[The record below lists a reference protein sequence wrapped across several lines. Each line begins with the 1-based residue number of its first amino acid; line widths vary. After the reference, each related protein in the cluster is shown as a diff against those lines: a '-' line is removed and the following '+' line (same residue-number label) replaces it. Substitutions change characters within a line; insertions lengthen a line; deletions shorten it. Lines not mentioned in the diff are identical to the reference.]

1 MDAETL
7 QHSSGG
13 NPFYLL
19 ELLRH
24 QGGGISQ
31 RVQDLVRSRLQN
43 LSNPARQTLEALAI
57 LGDGAGLAL
66 IRKVSGRSLEESADS
81 LEHLSS
87 VGLLRQLEEGASYGH
102 DIVREVVQ
110 SDTKPVRRALL
121 NLRAA
126 KARKAFPLRAA
137 QHYFLSSEAWDDE
150 NDASDTDA
158 ARKSYL
164 EAAAQLTLRGELE
177 EGLRWY
183 DRALE
188 ISENLKTRIQIGL
201 QKVATYE
208 RYGRYR
214 EALAALEVA
223 DGLLLEVSDSILEA
237 GALVAKARIIQQD
250 GHYHQAVDLSKRALV
265 LLGDRSSEASQVV
278 RSEALVIMGWSHYL
292 WKNLDTA
299 LELYQK
305 SLELRKNLPDRSK
318 MAGTLGSIGTILS
331 KMGHEDAE
339 KYLLECLSIR
349 EALGDTAGV
358 STVLNNL
365 GDHYLKIKSY
375 PKAEQYFNKVLE
387 IQKRSNNFE
396 RIIQILCNLAG
407 VRSFMGDYK
416 NSIIYSRQSIEI
428 SIYNG
433 LLIIEDVLFNLSE
446 ALLLVGQLDEAL
458 SYAKQLKNQI
468 EEKEMTDTPIWG
480 DCLDLLSQIQDKI
493 NLSHTSS
500 A

>member
-1 MDAETL
+1 
-7 QHSSGG
+7 
-13 NPFYLL
+13 
-19 ELLRH
+19 LRH

-43 LSNPARQTLEALAI
+43 LTDPARQTLEALAI

-81 LEHLSS
+81 LEHLSG

-110 SDTKPVRRALL
+110 SDTKPVRRSLL

-150 NDASDTDA
+150 GETSDTDA

-177 EGLRWY
+177 EGLRWF

-223 DGLLLEVSDSILEA
+223 EGLLLEVSDPILEA

-250 GHYHQAVDLSKRALV
+250 GHYHPAVDLSQRALV

-299 LELYQK
+299 LELYQQ

-318 MAGTLGSIGTILS
+318 MAGTLGSIGLILS

-349 EALGDTAGV
+349 EVMGDISGV
-358 STVLNNL
+358 SKALNHL
-365 GDHYLKIKSY
+365 GEYYFNTQQYHKS
-375 PKAEQYFNKVLE
+375 EEFFNKVLN
-387 IQKRSNNFE
+387 IQKRSNDFH
-396 RIIQILCNLAG
+396 RIVLVLCSLSG
-407 VRSFMGDYK
+407 VRLIIGDYDK
-416 NSIIYSRQSIEI
+416 SINYSREAMDI
-428 SIYNG
+428 SIKNQ
-433 LLIIEDVLFNLSE
+433 LAISEDIFFNLSE
-446 ALLLVGQLDEAL
+446 ALLEKKQLEEAFF
-458 SYAKQLKNQI
+458 YASQLKNQI
-468 EEKEMTDTPIWG
+468 KEKEMTDTPIWG
-480 DCLDLLSQIQDKI
+480 DCLELLVQIQDKI